1 MRYYTNFY
9 LKVYPENAKDEF
21 IDNYLEIDENY
32 PFDCDSVNF
41 SKRDYS
47 DVIKKVSASLPGVV
61 IVIDGEGESA
71 GDVWREVWLNGEI
84 VLDWQLDATLP
95 EIPKEFLDQARYSDE
110 EYLKKQA
117 LAKLSEKEKS
127 CLDWGNKMIKPDE
140 IRQRRQEN
148 LDEFGRNLSIPEI
161 QEVIDRM
168 IINGSTGCASQSK
181 VDLTDLGYAISDLIG
196 KKYPIP
202 VIVDA
207 IVKSKYSEYWN
218 IDVQPREFY
227 YMEYYCWCNLIFS
240 EKTKIEEK

>member
-1 MRYYTNFY
+1 
-9 LKVYPENAKDEF
+9 
-21 IDNYLEIDENY
+21 
-32 PFDCDSVNF
+32 
-41 SKRDYS
+41 
-47 DVIKKVSASLPGVV
+47 
-61 IVIDGEGESA
+61 
-71 GDVWREVWLNGEI
+71 
-84 VLDWQLDATLP
+84 
-95 EIPKEFLDQARYSDE
+95 
-110 EYLKKQA
+110 
-117 LAKLSEKEKS
+117 
-127 CLDWGNKMIKPDE
+127 
-140 IRQRRQEN
+140 
-148 LDEFGRNLSIPEI
+148 
-161 QEVIDRM
+161 M